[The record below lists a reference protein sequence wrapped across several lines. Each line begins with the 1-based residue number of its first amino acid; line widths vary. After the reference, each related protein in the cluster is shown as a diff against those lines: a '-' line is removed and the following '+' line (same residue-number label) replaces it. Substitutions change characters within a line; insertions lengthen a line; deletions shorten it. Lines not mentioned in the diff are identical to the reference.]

1 MIIRIMGEGQY
12 TVPDEAF
19 PALNEQD
26 DLIEQA
32 MTAGD
37 QEALTSAVERLL
49 TIVRDQG
56 VEVPDDVLA
65 DSELILPEA
74 SVRLEEMR
82 GWLDDSPEYDG
93 LIPS

>member
-12 TVPDEAF
+12 TVPEESF

-32 MTAGD
+32 MAASD

-49 TIVRDQG
+49 TIVREQG
-56 VEVPDDVLA
+56 VEVPDDVLT

-82 GWLDDSPEYDG
+82 AWLDDSPEYDG